1 LRSDGVE
8 FTGGGLLP
16 HTQVIEGGLPRLL
29 VDDWG

>member
-1 LRSDGVE
+1 LCSDGVE

-16 HTQVIEGGLPRLL
+16 HTQIVERGLPGLL